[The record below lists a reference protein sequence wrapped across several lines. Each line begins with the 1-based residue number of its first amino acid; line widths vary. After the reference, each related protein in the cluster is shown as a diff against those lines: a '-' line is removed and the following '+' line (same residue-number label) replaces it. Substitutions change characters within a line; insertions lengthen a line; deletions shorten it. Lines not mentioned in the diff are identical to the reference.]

1 MKLRGFSLVELSIVL
16 VILGLLT
23 GGILAGQSLIRA
35 SELRAVTVERN
46 RYITA
51 AQAFHDKYFAI
62 PGDFGGATQVWTG
75 VTNGNGDG
83 RLGYGSNAQKLEM
96 PGFWQQ
102 LGLAGLIEGSY
113 TGALDSNSGLTPGL
127 NIPRSKLSPAGWSAW
142 AASMPFDVSYAGH
155 CEMLMM
161 DYGNALGFG
170 SLRAGYW
177 AMTPVLRPAEAW
189 NIDQKIDDGDPT
201 NGSVVA
207 VLQAGVSTCLIGTA
221 STCTT
226 TGGPLPTDFT
236 GYNLSNKSVVCALA
250 SRRAF

>member
-1 MKLRGFSLVELSIVL
+1 MRKGFSLVELSIVL
-16 VILGLLT
+16 VILGLLV

-35 SELRAVTVERN
+35 SELRAVTVERS

-51 AQAFHDKYFAI
+51 AQAFRDKYLAI
-62 PGDFGGATQVWTG
+62 PGDFASASSVWASA
-75 VTNGNGDG
+75 TNGNGDG
-83 RLGYGSNAQKLEM
+83 RLGYGTNTQKLEM

-102 LGLAGLIEGSY
+102 LALAGLIEGSY

-127 NIPRSKLSPAGWSAW
+127 NIPASKLASAGWSAW
-142 AASMPFDVSYAGH
+142 AASMPFDVSYPGH

-170 SLRAGYW
+170 AVRSGYW

-189 NIDQKIDDGDPT
+189 NIDQKVDDGSPAY
-201 NGSVVA
+201 GAMVV
-207 VLQAGVSTCLIGTA
+207 VLQNA
-221 STCTT
+221 STACV
-226 TGGPLPTDFT
+226 TGTMTACSSSAGPMPTDVT
-236 GYNLSNKSVVCALA
+236 GYNLSNNSLVCGMV